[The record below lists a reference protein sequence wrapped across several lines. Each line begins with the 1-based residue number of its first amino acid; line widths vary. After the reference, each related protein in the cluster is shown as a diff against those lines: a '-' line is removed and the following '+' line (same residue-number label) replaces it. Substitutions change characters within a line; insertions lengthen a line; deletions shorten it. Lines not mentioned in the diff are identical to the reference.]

1 VPQQENAQ
9 DPLKQL
15 TSELAN
21 FEEITKSLLPR
32 PGDEPQL
39 RGIDIWGG
47 TLALNG
53 VGGGDHLI
61 YVDFKQCFDLRA
73 RIEQEERP
81 EVIDNLE
88 RCEKTTGI
96 ALIDVAGHRA
106 TDAVLSAMLHQ
117 AFLLGAIY
125 ELDMFGQITRRL
137 FEHLNTQFYKS
148 SGAHKFVS
156 LIYGEISEDAR
167 FRFLSA
173 AQPFPLVF
181 SNRHNRFM
189 EVGPDRCVSF
199 PPLGMMPS
207 LYGIDRNTT
216 GSLLGFKDHY
226 QINEWMLMGEG
237 DILLMHTD
245 GLVDHENE
253 SESYVP
259 SRLEKTLRDAKRRTA
274 PEIFEAITND
284 LLAFGPATDDISLV
298 VIKRT

>member
-1 VPQQENAQ
+1 VPLREHAEES
-9 DPLKQL
+9 LKHL

-21 FEEITKSLLPR
+21 FDEITRCLLPR
-32 PGDEPQL
+32 RGEVPRL
-39 RGIDIWGG
+39 RGIDICGG

-53 VGGGDHLI
+53 IGGGDHLI

-73 RIEQEERP
+73 RIEQEERR

-88 RCEKTTGI
+88 RCGRTTGI
-96 ALIDVAGHRA
+96 ALIDVSGHRA

-148 SGAHKFVS
+148 SGPHKFVS
-156 LIYGEISEDAR
+156 LIYGEISEDAQ

-173 AQPFPLVF
+173 AQPFPVVF
-181 SNRHNRFM
+181 SNRHDRFM
-189 EVGPDRCVSF
+189 EVGPERCVSF

-207 LYGIDRNTT
+207 FYGIDRNTT

-237 DILLMHTD
+237 DILLLHTD
-245 GLVDHENE
+245 GLVNHENDTE
-253 SESYVP
+253 GYFP
-259 SRLEKTLRDAKRRTA
+259 GRLERTLRDAKQYTA
-274 PEIFEAITND
+274 SEIFEAITTD
-284 LLAFGPATDDISLV
+284 LLAFGPAADDISLV